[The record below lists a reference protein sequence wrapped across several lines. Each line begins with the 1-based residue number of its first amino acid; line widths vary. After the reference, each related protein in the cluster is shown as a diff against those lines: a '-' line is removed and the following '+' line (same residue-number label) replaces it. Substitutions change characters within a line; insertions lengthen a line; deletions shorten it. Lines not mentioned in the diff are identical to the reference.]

1 MGGDPSHKGV
11 AAVGAPPRKNWREKE
26 MGTAPRGGGH
36 KGHHVPPGAAPTR
49 GGCFGGGGVR
59 KGGGGGWG
67 SGLGRAL
74 GFCRWRRG
82 DKWGQMGMERRRWIG
97 DKMAALEWGTKWGTK
112 W

>member
-49 GGCFGGGGVR
+49 GGCFWGGGGQ
-59 KGGGGGWG
+59 KWGGG
-67 SGLGRAL
+67 LGVRAEACAWFL
-74 GFCRWRRG
+74 QVAA
-82 DKWGQMGMERRRWIG
+82 WGQMGTERRRWIG
-97 DKMAALEWGTKWGTK
+97 DKMAALEWGRKW
-112 W
+112 